1 MGGNQM
7 MRYYHHVPYVGNV
20 QQGFSRYLA
29 LGCTRSS
36 GNCDDRVVEEKKID
50 NNEEEQRLVERL
62 TEHGRIEIIC

>member
-1 MGGNQM
+1 MMGGNQM

-29 LGCTRSS
+29 LDG
-36 GNCDDRVVEEKKID
+36 DDRVVEEKKID